1 MTDTKQP
8 KSKIFNIPNVN
19 SRPKNELQRDFES
32 TFDAIA
38 EFVDLAN
45 RMKQHLDNG
54 PKISQDDYELA
65 CCAIYYFW
73 EGWQKALTAAEEAR
87 EEDSVEPIIQEK
99 TKTIILPH

>member
-54 PKISQDDYELA
+54 PKISQDDYELG
-65 CCAIYYFW
+65 CAIYYFW